1 MAASRNHSRQP
12 VLAAGDDDSPVT
24 VLRQLEEERGKM
36 FTEAEYPTMRAAGLH
51 ELVPGARLRPFTL
64 FTFAV
69 VAAGLVAMLVIGLAV
84 ATRKSVGDY
93 ALAIVSGIA
102 LVAVGYFFGAVS
114 AVSGRMPFAL
124 SMPAWPNWKS
134 FGSQCSFLPKNT
146 TASRRTSSLSASV
159 RVSDAAVLRRRAVQP
174 KSGGGD

>member
-102 LVAVGYFFGAVS
+102 LVAGGYFFWCCLRG
-114 AVSGRMPFAL
+114 
-124 SMPAWPNWKS
+124 
-134 FGSQCSFLPKNT
+134 
-146 TASRRTSSLSASV
+146 V
-159 RVSDAAVLRRRAVQP
+159 RQDVLRTLDARLAELEELRVAMLVSSEEYHRLQAHILIVRQRQ
-174 KSGGGD
+174 GQ